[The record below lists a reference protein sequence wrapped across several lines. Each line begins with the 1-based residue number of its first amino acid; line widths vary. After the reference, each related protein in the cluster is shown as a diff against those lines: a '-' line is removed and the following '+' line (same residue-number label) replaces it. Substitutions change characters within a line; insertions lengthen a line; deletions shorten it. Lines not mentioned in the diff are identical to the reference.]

1 MYVEQSWGW
10 EKGELGSGGTKSN
23 PLTLFIQYISSTF
36 CFVFVFVLCILYSVF
51 VFCIPYYNDE
61 DQIDVCGAKLRNM
74 RWGQVAPTLTFN
86 IFPLKLP
93 WICVQIPFV
102 FLHSRKIIFLCF
114 NNMCQRVELADM
126 LCHMCHRTKAFV
138 CVLKGL
144 MRTHAHTH
152 TPSLTPL
159 VMFRFELALPIV
171 SNAHTVFGPF
181 PNTLSLLDLD
191 VPFVIYNSGTND

>member
-1 MYVEQSWGW
+1 
-10 EKGELGSGGTKSN
+10 
-23 PLTLFIQYISSTF
+23 
-36 CFVFVFVLCILYSVF
+36 
-51 VFCIPYYNDE
+51 
-61 DQIDVCGAKLRNM
+61 M

-114 NNMCQRVELADM
+114 NNMCQRVELAEM

-152 TPSLTPL
+152 THTPSLTPL

-171 SNAHTVFGPF
+171 SNAHTLFLV
-181 PNTLSLLDLD
+181 LSHTHGHSQIQMYICTSEL
-191 VPFVIYNSGTND
+191 FVWLYNSGTNASALRFSFSSELFGFSVFTTLVQILKL